1 MNRWSWPVAGRDR
14 SRNLCM
20 LVVAGLGL
28 GLGGCVDTA
37 ADLSASTVA
46 RTHMAARPGVSPRGA
61 PVAIASI
68 EGAPASIVQK
78 FIEKTQNEAAG
89 LDVVMTD
96 LRTAKY
102 LVRGYLS
109 ADPAAQGAVVSYV
122 WDVFDSRKA
131 RVQRVEDAVAVK
143 APGGDPWS
151 GVDDKAL
158 GELALK
164 SAEDLAAVLS
174 NMPEAIAAAR
184 SAPAAAPAP
193 GPNVATVP
201 APARIVSAS
210 SALR

>member
-1 MNRWSWPVAGRDR
+1 MNRWSWPVAGRNR

-20 LVVAGLGL
+20 LAVAGLGL
-28 GLGGCVDTA
+28 GLGGCVENA
-37 ADLSASTVA
+37 AELSASTVA

-68 EGAPASIVQK
+68 EGAPSAIAQK
-78 FIEKTQNEAAG
+78 FVERTQSEAAG
-89 LDVVMTD
+89 LDVVVTD

-122 WDVFDSRKA
+122 WDVFDSRRS
-131 RVQRVEDAVAVK
+131 RVQRVEDAVVVK
-143 APGGDPWS
+143 AAGADPWA

-164 SAEDLAAVLS
+164 SAADLAAVLS
-174 NMPEAIAAAR
+174 NMPEAIAASR
-184 SAPAAAPAP
+184 SAPAPVAA
-193 GPNVATVP
+193 PNVATVP

-210 SALR
+210 SALQ